1 MPIIFVYFLLYKVYR
16 INRIFIIFYGKLLKQ
31 QSQVL
36 KVLMIVVEETQVR
49 ISQARILEWVAISF
63 SRSSQPRDWTRVSRL
78 VGRCFTVWASSE
90 VIQDIYMLKEGRKML
105 SLSSFTSKII
115 RRNIYNVRKVSLEI
129 VGLGFIL
136 VTATIPSF

>member
-63 SRSSQPRDWTRVSRL
+63 SRSSQPRD
-78 VGRCFTVWASSE
+78 
-90 VIQDIYMLKEGRKML
+90 
-105 SLSSFTSKII
+105 
-115 RRNIYNVRKVSLEI
+115 
-129 VGLGFIL
+129 
-136 VTATIPSF
+136 

>member
-36 KVLMIVVEETQVR
+36 KVLKIVVEETQVR

-63 SRSSQPRDWTRVSRL
+63 SRSSQPRDWSRVSRI
-78 VGRCFTVWASSE
+78 VGRCFTVWATRE
-90 VIQDIYMLKEGRKML
+90 VIQDIYMLKECRKML
-105 SLSSFTSKII
+105 PLSSFTSKII

-136 VTATIPSF
+136 VTATNPSF